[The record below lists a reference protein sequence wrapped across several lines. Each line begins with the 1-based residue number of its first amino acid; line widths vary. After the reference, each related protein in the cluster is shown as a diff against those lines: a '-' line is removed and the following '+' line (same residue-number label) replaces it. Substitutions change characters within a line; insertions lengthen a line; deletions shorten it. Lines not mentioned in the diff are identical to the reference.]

1 MSSRKPFTF
10 EANLAIQHYAHT
22 ISLDTM
28 TVTLTNMNVSRSKI
42 AEDTSDNSTV
52 GSCEIMLIDFELE
65 VTRNMDGAIKEEDI
79 PEIQVKGSLHEIEV
93 ELSKDDYN
101 ALIAMVIEN
110 FQERGV
116 MEPVNK
122 STSMPKK
129 SLHLPLENKNKYSS
143 QISISSRTSKKSLDV
158 ITQGKSPKAKL
169 AEFDITFKG
178 ARMKIIKDKTDL
190 TKIKTSRDAKKRLAQ
205 LFISSLTVT
214 GNYR

>member
-1 MSSRKPFTF
+1 MV
-10 EANLAIQHYAHT
+10 NAIKTLLMGHT
-22 ISLDTM
+22 TNTLFSL
-28 TVTLTNMNVSRSKI
+28 VNITNTHFSFVRTKI

-52 GSCEIMLIDFELE
+52 GSCEIIKPIDFELE

-79 PEIQVKGSLHEIEV
+79 PEIQVKGTLHEIEV

-110 FQERGV
+110 FQELGV

-122 STSMPKK
+122 SASMPKK

-143 QISISSRTSKKSLDV
+143 QVSICSRTSKKSLDV

-178 ARMKIIKDKTDL
+178 AMMKIFKDKTDL

-205 LFISSLTVT
+205 LFINSLTVT